1 MQIMQVHLIEWGRNY
16 PRVQAKVNM
25 AQMQLWLVVRLR
37 ISCNLHVC
45 ILTGVMHLWI
55 DPWMHSLHR
64 WNDFKAKRPTAGS
77 LWFLFP
83 MHVPSTELLERW
95 HFLLHLFRR
104 PDYNIQGPTQA
115 GWNIL
120 FPIQHLGRRLYTQ
133 VCRDN
138 QISEANSW
146 WILSEVAKHLL
157 GPLPVIIFIPPPLS
171 PSLSFHLH
179 HHLHPLSPWGQYINH
194 VRCLMWTILNILCLS
209 AK

>member
-1 MQIMQVHLIEWGRNY
+1 
-16 PRVQAKVNM
+16 
-25 AQMQLWLVVRLR
+25 
-37 ISCNLHVC
+37 
-45 ILTGVMHLWI
+45 MHLWI
-55 DPWMHSLHR
+55 DPLRHSPHR
-64 WNDFKAKRPTAGS
+64 RNEFKAKRPTAASDFSFQCTFRQLNFWSGD
-77 LWFLFP
+77 
-83 MHVPSTELLERW
+83 T
-95 HFLLHLFRR
+95 FLLHLFRR

-146 WILSEVAKHLL
+146 WILSDVAKHLL
-157 GPLPVIIFIPPPLS
+157 GPLPVIIFIP

-194 VRCLMWTILNILCLS
+194 VRCLMWTILNILRLS